1 MPKRSDIKKVL
12 VIGSGPIIIGQA
24 AEFDYSGTQACRALS
39 EEGVEV
45 VLVNSNPATIMTDVE
60 VAERVY
66 VEPLTPEFVTAVI
79 AQERPDGLLATLGG
93 QTGLNLA
100 LALAQGG
107 ILDRNGVPLLGTP
120 LSAIQ
125 DAEDRERFRTT
136 MMRLGHPVLQS
147 RSAQTV
153 DDALAAA
160 QHSAIRWWCGPGSR
174 WGEREV
180 ASSQT
185 RGRWPQ
191 SLPRACWPVRSVRSW
206 SSAASRDGK
215 RSSTRSSATARGR

>member
-79 AQERPDGLLATLGG
+79 ARERPDGLLATLGG

-107 ILDRNGVPLLGTP
+107 VLDRYGVPLLGTP
-120 LSAIQ
+120 LPAIQ

-136 MMRLGHPVLQS
+136 MMRLGQPVLQS
-147 RSAQTV
+147 RSVQTV

-160 QHSAIRWWCGPGSR
+160 ATLGYPVVVRPGFTLGGTGGGIAADPGAGRSRCPGPAGQSDRSGPGR
-174 WGEREV
+174 AQRPGMERDRV
-180 ASSQT
+180 
-185 RGRWPQ
+185 
-191 SLPRACWPVRSVRSW
+191 
-206 SSAASRDGK
+206 
-215 RSSTRSSATARGR
+215 

>member
-1 MPKRSDIKKVL
+1 MTGPWKASGTGCCRHSLCSSIPRDGLAPRMPSSCTTGFSNSSGSTCVPKRSEIKKVL

-79 AQERPDGLLATLGG
+79 ARERPDGLLATLGG
-93 QTGLNLA
+93 QTG
-100 LALAQGG
+100 G
-107 ILDRNGVPLLGTP
+107 RW
-120 LSAIQ
+120 
-125 DAEDRERFRTT
+125 
-136 MMRLGHPVLQS
+136 LQS
-147 RSAQTV
+147 
-153 DDALAAA
+153 
-160 QHSAIRWWCGPGSR
+160 P
-174 WGEREV
+174 
-180 ASSQT
+180 
-185 RGRWPQ
+185 
-191 SLPRACWPVRSVRSW
+191 PRAYWPVRSVRFS

-215 RSSTRSSATARGR
+215 RLSTRSSATVRGRSSPSAIWRMSIRWVSIQATAS